1 MADESFAIRLPQ
13 FEGPFDLLLFF
24 IERDELDIH
33 EIAIARITDDFL
45 NYIHQMSSL
54 NMEVASEFIFVAATL
69 MRIKAKMLL
78 PRYEAEADEN
88 EADSKEN
95 LIRKLIEYKKFKEV
109 CEQLRPLEDERFKQE
124 RRGNIATELAG
135 LEAVALPGEELAD
148 LTLYRLMQVY
158 ERVNRRYL
166 SRSEEVTHTVVQY
179 PYTIEQQK
187 KAIDDLLRINGRL
200 DFNAMLK
207 SSENKVHFIY
217 NFLAML
223 EMLQQELIDIQIG
236 LNYNNFWI
244 APKTPR

>member
-54 NMEVASEFIFVAATL
+54 NMELASEFIFVAATL

-78 PRYEAEADEN
+78 PRYEAETAEN
-88 EADSKEN
+88 EADSKED
-95 LIRKLIEYKKFKEV
+95 LIRKLVEYKKFKEV

-124 RRGNIATELAG
+124 RRGNIAADLAG
-135 LEAVALPGEELAD
+135 IEAVSMPGEELAD

-187 KAIDDLLRINGRL
+187 RAIEDLLRINGRL

-244 APKTPR
+244 APKTPH